1 MKNEKRKKGKETQPV
16 ALADHAMPLP
26 ADSRALPPSLLPR
39 SLLCIGRRLPASV
52 SGMGKAS
59 ARFSAGVKAG
69 SKKQS
74 RGLSTPR
81 SSILSTSSLS
91 SSPSLAPLPR
101 TSASSPSP
109 FDGDGPCASR
119 SRERDSGEDRRRCRL
134 GRSDVDNA
142 SASRRFLFFSP
153 PPSLT
158 LEACASPLFAH
169 EILVPLSLSFPSV
182 LSNFPPFSPAEDHHH
197 APHRQGRQGPRQEGR
212 QVLGRPVLRPRP
224 VSRKFFSP
232 S

>member
-39 SLLCIGRRLPASV
+39 SLLCIGRQLPASV
-52 SGMGKAS
+52 SGVGKAR

-74 RGLSTPR
+74 RGLDSAKLH
-81 SSILSTSSLS
+81 SFSLS
-91 SSPSLAPLPR
+91 SSPSLAPSPP

-109 FDGDGPCASR
+109 FDGDDLSASG
-119 SRERDSGEDRRRCRL
+119 SRERDSGEDRRRRRL

-142 SASRRFLFFSP
+142 SASRRFLFFFS
-153 PPSLT
+153 
-158 LEACASPLFAH
+158 AA
-169 EILVPLSLSFPSV
+169 VPHP
-182 LSNFPPFSPAEDHHH
+182 
-197 APHRQGRQGPRQEGR
+197 
-212 QVLGRPVLRPRP
+212 
-224 VSRKFFSP
+224 
-232 S
+232 